1 MYYSDIDRK
10 IKTLQKI
17 LRRTT
22 LSENKAH
29 LLLVDDDVRI
39 LSLLSAYLS
48 QNDFLISSAHNSTE
62 ARCLLDYFEFD
73 LLVIDI
79 MMPGE
84 NGLELLEN
92 IRKRTNVPAIFLS
105 AKGESKDKISG
116 LEIGADDYL
125 SKPFEPKELLL
136 RLERLLIRNNK
147 GSTNETGGHIEIGNK
162 VFDLQ
167 RLELYQE
174 NHLIKLTNL
183 EISLLNFFALNPAK
197 TISRE
202 MVINNLDLS
211 QGKRNLNKRNVDVQ
225 ITRLRKKIEPD
236 PANPRHLKTI
246 RGKGYRFLP

>member
-1 MYYSDIDRK
+1 MPR
-10 IKTLQKI
+10 
-17 LRRTT
+17 
-22 LSENKAH
+22 NKAH
-29 LLLVDDDVRI
+29 LLLVDDDKRI

-48 QNDFLISSAHNSTE
+48 KNEFLISSARNSTE

-84 NGLELLEN
+84 SGLDLLES
-92 IRKRTNVPAIFLS
+92 IRKQKSVPAIFLS

-136 RLERLLIRNNK
+136 RLERLLIRNGKEGSNK
-147 GSTNETGGHIEIGNK
+147 SGKSIEIGNK
-162 VFDLQ
+162 TFDLQ
-167 RLELYQE
+167 RLELYHA

-183 EISLLNFFALNPAK
+183 EASLLNLFALNPEK
-197 TISRE
+197 IISRE
-202 MVINNLDLS
+202 MVINDLDLS
-211 QGKRNLNKRNVDVQ
+211 QGKENLNERNVDVQ

-236 PANPRHLKTI
+236 PKNPRHLKTI
-246 RGKGYRFLP
+246 RGRGYRFLP

>member
-1 MYYSDIDRK
+1 MSK
-10 IKTLQKI
+10 N
-17 LRRTT
+17 
-22 LSENKAH
+22 EAH
-29 LLLVDDDVRI
+29 LLLVDDDERI
-39 LSLLSAYLS
+39 LSLLSTYLS
-48 QNDFLISSAHNSTE
+48 KNKFLISSARNSAE
-62 ARCLLDYFEFD
+62 ARCLLNYFEFD
-73 LLVIDI
+73 LLILDI

-84 NGLELLEN
+84 SGLELLES
-92 IRKRTNVPAIFLS
+92 IRNKKNVPAIFLS
-105 AKGESKDKISG
+105 AKGESRDKISG

-136 RLERLLIRNNK
+136 RLERLLIRNNIQNPYK
-147 GSTNETGGHIEIGNK
+147 SGKRVAIGSKI
-162 VFDLQ
+162 FDLQ
-167 RLELYQE
+167 RLELYQD

-211 QGKRNLNKRNVDVQ
+211 QGKHDLNKRNVDVQ

-236 PANPRHLKTI
+236 PTNPKHLKTV

>member
-1 MYYSDIDRK
+1 M
-10 IKTLQKI
+10 
-17 LRRTT
+17 
-22 LSENKAH
+22 SENKAH
-29 LLLVDDDVRI
+29 LLLVDDDKRI

-48 QNDFLISSAHNSTE
+48 KKNFLISSARNSTE
-62 ARCLLDYFEFD
+62 ARSLLNYFEFD
-73 LLVIDI
+73 LLIIDI

-84 NGLELLEN
+84 NGLDLLES
-92 IRKRTNVPAIFLS
+92 IRKQTNVPAIFLS

-147 GSTNETGGHIEIGNK
+147 EYTNETGRHIEIGDK
-162 VFDLQ
+162 IFALQ